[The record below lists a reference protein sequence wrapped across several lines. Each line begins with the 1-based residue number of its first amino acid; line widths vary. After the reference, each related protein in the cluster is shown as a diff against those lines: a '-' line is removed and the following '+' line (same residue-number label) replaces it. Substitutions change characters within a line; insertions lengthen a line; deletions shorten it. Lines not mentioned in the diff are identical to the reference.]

1 MGTRVITIRVT
12 DAAFNQIVGEA
23 EKKNATVADH
33 VRQILSESMNTQMQN
48 ARWMHWKRS
57 CYRSFSDY
65 KRPCLKSWIPWL
77 RRLSNEHDNQN
88 NNGTPPG

>member
-48 ARWMHWKRS
+48 ARVDALEAKLLQE
-57 CYRSFSDY
+57 FQ
-65 KRPCLKSWIPWL
+65 
-77 RRLSNEHDNQN
+77 RLQKALSEKLDSLVAEAE
-88 NNGTPPG
+88 

>member
-48 ARWMHWKRS
+48 ARVDALEAK
-57 CYRSFSDY
+57 
-65 KRPCLKSWIPWL
+65 LL
-77 RRLSNEHDNQN
+77 QELQRLQKALSEKLDSLVAEAE
-88 NNGTPPG
+88 